1 MSFNT
6 QKYGAMTKEH
16 RRKKGFK
23 MKDYFLE
30 AMRIIRKARIK
41 DFVSIE
47 EIDNVAKHLEA
58 KGTIT
63 KRELKALLGGVR
75 K

>member
-1 MSFNT
+1 
-6 QKYGAMTKEH
+6 
-16 RRKKGFK
+16 

-63 KRELKALLGGVR
+63 KRELKALLGGVE
-75 K
+75 KWEK